1 MAYDS
6 CDGAVRADL
15 ELVGWI
21 GHHNWQIT
29 FSVVKPL
36 LMGRIVSMALPVG
49 AEWFRSGSEPLQKP
63 QIDGADIYSLD
74 NKTLDLRVKS
84 TLTPGQNFVASLHS
98 EDLDLSHALA
108 VRCRGGLPILPTP
121 AAPLPPTPPPSPEA
135 PPPPPLSPRSSPPA
149 APATAAPAPYSAPA
163 RPPPSPHAP
172 PQEPRVSLSLLRP
185 TTPLPPPSPSR
196 PAQTAAST
204 AASTASQTALR
215 LTSPVPMEKM
225 THMAPSPVLFVVFIV
240 VVIGLVTILMPLILW
255 LLHCSQLGKR
265 EVQAVH
271 ENTPE
276 AVFAETASL
285 VGEREGRRYE
295 DGARNAAQVHHPHRP
310 PSPSESC
317 FLPQPFDPPI
327 K

>member
-1 MAYDS
+1 
-6 CDGAVRADL
+6 
-15 ELVGWI
+15 
-21 GHHNWQIT
+21 
-29 FSVVKPL
+29 
-36 LMGRIVSMALPVG
+36 
-49 AEWFRSGSEPLQKP
+49 
-63 QIDGADIYSLD
+63 
-74 NKTLDLRVKS
+74 
-84 TLTPGQNFVASLHS
+84 
-98 EDLDLSHALA
+98 
-108 VRCRGGLPILPTP
+108 
-121 AAPLPPTPPPSPEA
+121 
-135 PPPPPLSPRSSPPA
+135 
-149 APATAAPAPYSAPA
+149 
-163 RPPPSPHAP
+163 
-172 PQEPRVSLSLLRP
+172 
-185 TTPLPPPSPSR
+185 
-196 PAQTAAST
+196 
-204 AASTASQTALR
+204 
-215 LTSPVPMEKM
+215 
-225 THMAPSPVLFVVFIV
+225 MAPSPVLFVVFIV